1 MQHLLKISEAA
12 SLAMHTMGLLAAEP
26 GRLISTREMAS
37 RLRVSEAHLAKVMQR
52 LGRAGLVR
60 SQRGPKGGFSLLG
73 KAEEITL
80 LEVYEATE
88 GPLREQHCLLGKP
101 MCDGNCIMGGL
112 LERVGDEVREYFS
125 TTRLS
130 DFKDSFLREAQNA

>member
-26 GRLISTREMAS
+26 GRLISTREMAG

-60 SQRGPKGGFSLLG
+60 SQRGPKGGFSLLRRP
-73 KAEEITL
+73 EEITL

-88 GPLREQHCLLGKP
+88 GPLREQTCLLGKP
-101 MCDGNCIMGGL
+101 MCNGNCIMGGL
-112 LERVGDEVREYFS
+112 LERVGDQVRDYFS
-125 TTRLS
+125 GTRLS
-130 DFKDSFLREAQNA
+130 DFKDSFLREAENA

>member
-60 SQRGPKGGFSLLG
+60 SQRGPKGGFSLIRRP
-73 KAEEITL
+73 EEITL

-88 GPLREQHCLLGKP
+88 GPLRPQRCLLGKP
-101 MCDGNCIMGGL
+101 MCNGNCIMGGL
-112 LERVGDEVREYFS
+112 LERVGDQVQDYFAN
-125 TTRLS
+125 TRLS
-130 DFKDSFLREAQNA
+130 DFKDSFINEARNA

>member
-1 MQHLLKISEAA
+1 MQQLLKISEAA
-12 SLAMHTMGLLAAEP
+12 SLALHTMGLLAAEP
-26 GRLISTREMAS
+26 KRLISTREMAQ

-60 SQRGPKGGFSLLG
+60 SQRGPKGGFSLLRRP
-73 KAEEITL
+73 EDITL

-88 GPLREQHCLLGKP
+88 GPLEQRRCLLARP
-101 MCDGNCIMGGL
+101 MCNGNCILGGL
-112 LERVGDEVREYFS
+112 LTTVGDQVRDYFA

-130 DFKDSFLREAQNA
+130 DVTTSFQSEVLHA